1 MLHKWPTH
9 CFTGLQSTLKFDVA
23 AGKVWM
29 AIISTTLLIVEKDQ
43 QSCTTEEET

>member
-1 MLHKWPTH
+1 
-9 CFTGLQSTLKFDVA
+9 LKFDVA

-29 AIISTTLLIVEKDQ
+29 AIISTMLLIVEKDQ